1 MSYITVE
8 KMGRAGVIGL
18 NRPKALNALNLEMIE
33 IIASALDTFETDPAV
48 ELIIL
53 RSNDERAF
61 CAGGDMRHIRAL
73 SLAGQYDE
81 AEHFFR
87 TEYDLNL
94 RIASYP
100 KPYVSLVDGICM
112 GGGLGLSIHGK
123 YRIASERAVFAM
135 PETAIGFLPD
145 VGGSYFLSRMPY
157 YSGYWM
163 GLTGARVNG
172 LDTLTLGL
180 ATHFANSKSIQTL
193 FQDLCDQQDP
203 IETLLDVHC
212 STVHYRSSILYLAVM
227 TQAFSQATL
236 YSIDQCLSKMRHAEA
251 RTAQRSMRST
261 SPRSLQETISLLR
274 YGRSSSL
281 EACLK
286 REFEAAQRAIRHP
299 DFVEGVRA
307 VLVDKDHSPNWQSA
321 HDFNP
326 LASPSCI
333 TETYHVSAIS

>member
-1 MSYITVE
+1 MSYVTVE

-18 NRPKALNALNLEMIE
+18 DRPNALNALNLEMIE
-33 IIASALDTFETDPAV
+33 AIASALDAFEADPVV

-53 RSNDERAF
+53 RSNGEKAF
-61 CAGGDMRHIRAL
+61 CAGGDMHRIRAL
-73 SLAGQYDE
+73 SLTGHYDE
-81 AEHFFR
+81 AEHFFH

-94 RIASYP
+94 RIASFP
-100 KPYVSLVDGICM
+100 KPYISLIDGICM
-112 GGGLGLSIHGK
+112 GGGLGLSIHGN

-172 LDTLTLGL
+172 LDTTPLGL
-180 ATHFANSKSIQTL
+180 ATHFADSQSIQAL
-193 FQDLCDQQDP
+193 FEDLCDQQGS
-203 IETLLDVHC
+203 IETLLRVHC
-212 STVHYRSSILYLAVM
+212 STVHYQSSILYLEMM
-227 TQAFSQATL
+227 TQAFSHATL
-236 YSIDQCLSKMRHAEA
+236 YSIDQGLSKMRQAVA
-251 RTAQRSMRST
+251 RTAQESMRSA
-261 SPRSLQETISLLR
+261 SPRSLQETISLLQ

-281 EACLK
+281 KTCLE

-299 DFVEGVRA
+299 DFAEGVRA

-321 HDFNP
+321 HGFDP
-326 LASPSCI
+326 LASPNFI
-333 TETYHVSAIS
+333 TETYHTSTIS